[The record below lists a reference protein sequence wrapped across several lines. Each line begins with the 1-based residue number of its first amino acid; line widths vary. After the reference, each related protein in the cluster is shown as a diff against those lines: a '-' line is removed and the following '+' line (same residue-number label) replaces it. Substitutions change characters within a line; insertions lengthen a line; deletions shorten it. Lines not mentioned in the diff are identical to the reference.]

1 MTNKLTGRNILE
13 YYHAAVIKEIITMDE
28 FYEIATILPTRNL
41 NTRINQMTNIPY

>member
-1 MTNKLTGRNILE
+1 MTNKLTGRNILK
-13 YYHAAVIKEIITMDE
+13 YYHSAVLIELITMDE